1 MDKETVT
8 LFAPVTLITR
18 FKTKINPLKLI
29 VTDAQNNFV
38 QDFYHQLRSGVIM
51 KQSAKPA

>member
-1 MDKETVT
+1 MDKETGT